1 MNIYNELKNILTKN
15 LKDLS
20 FRGMTN
26 LLEKAFETISRES
39 LEVQDWIASLILEEI
54 LAEKAWELAFS
65 NSPSILQKLATSAF
79 IEIESGNFEEGGFDN
94 L

>member
-1 MNIYNELKNILTKN
+1 
-15 LKDLS
+15 
-20 FRGMTN
+20 MTN

-65 NSPSILQKLATSAF
+65 NSPSILQKLAVSAF
-79 IEIESGNFEEGGFDN
+79 IEIEAGNFEEGGFDN